1 MTEPTTP
8 PSNEQNT
15 PIEQPA
21 QTQYTQP
28 TQPAYQAP
36 QAQQAPQYQQQPQ
49 QYTQPAPQYQQPG
62 QQQYAQPNQQGYQAP
77 QQPQYQAPQQP
88 QYQAPQGYQGY
99 QPYGQQPYAVST
111 KSKLAAG
118 LLGIFLGSLGVHNFY
133 LGYTTKAVIQLLLTV
148 LAGWIFGLGAIAAAI
163 WGLVEAILILT
174 SQPGSPW
181 HKDAQGFE
189 LQD

>member
-8 PSNEQNT
+8 PNNEQNT
-15 PIEQPA
+15 PFEQPA

-28 TQPAYQAP
+28 VQPTYQAP
-36 QAQQAPQYQQQPQ
+36 QPQQTPHYQQQPP

-62 QQQYAQPNQQGYQAP
+62 QQQYAQPNQQG
-77 QQPQYQAPQQP
+77 YQAPQQP

-163 WGLVEAILILT
+163 WSLVEAILILT